1 MIIDDVD
8 DSGFVAVT
16 AMAGRFPGASDV
28 ETFWD
33 NLCDGRES
41 VSVLSDQLPAAADRY
56 VPSYGL
62 LSDPELFD
70 AGYFDYS
77 PEDALIMDPQHR
89 LLLECAHEALERA
102 GHGGPER
109 LPTGVFV
116 GGSVTDHGAL
126 VRAWGHA
133 RGVPLPDTR
142 VQQANDIDFLATRIA
157 YKLGLTGPAMAVQTA
172 CSSSLVAVHLA
183 IGSLLAGD
191 CAMAVAG
198 GASVPAT
205 IPTLRHDPDDIFA
218 DDGRCRPFDAHG
230 RGTVRASAVGLV
242 VLRPLAEALEDGD
255 HVHAVIRGTAV
266 NNDGRRKMGFHVPS
280 VAGPAEAARTAQLVA
295 GVGADEIGYVEAH
308 GTGSALGDPVEVAGL
323 TKAFRQS
330 TDRTGYCRIG
340 SVKANIG
347 HADAAAGIVGL
358 IKTVL
363 CVEHGVLPASLNFTE
378 PNREIDFASSPFVV
392 NDRTVPWESAGRT
405 RIAATNVLAFGGTN
419 AHAVVAEAPA
429 ALPTTPGR
437 PEHLLVFSART
448 RPALQNVARR
458 LADHLER
465 HPDADL
471 ADVAW
476 TLQTG
481 RAMHPERHFVVAAD
495 VPEAIA
501 ALRGSPPAGNGPG
514 HPGRRR
520 TVFLFAEPGD
530 DRAGSVAAIHGAE
543 QVFRAHLDEIAEAA
557 HPHLGHDL
565 RRALLAA
572 PDLESTP
579 AGPAAH
585 LAVQYA
591 TARLLMSWGLYPD
604 AVAGHGRGAH
614 CAAAIAAELSPAD
627 TARLLVTL
635 TGAGADV
642 ADGAPARPG
651 RPVLCDVRAAL
662 DGAPGQIVVHIG
674 AERPAAPA
682 TGAAEPVYVDALD
695 GPGRPPTGLEPV
707 YVDVLDEPGRPPTG
721 LEPVYVDVL
730 DEPGRPPTGL
740 RTALAAAGRLW
751 AAGATVDFAALHSGE
766 RRRRLRL
773 PTYPFERRPYL
784 VPRHPTSPS
793 YGETPVNDIERA
805 IGSMLVTNL
814 FVEVPES
821 RLTPDDRLRG
831 DLGLDSLGF
840 VELRVQCEDTFG
852 ITISDAHFTPENFT
866 SIRTVADLV
875 RTLQGSSLTAGD

>member
-1 MIIDDVD
+1 MSTEDVD

-33 NLCDGRES
+33 NLCNGRES
-41 VSVLSDQLPAAADRY
+41 VSVLSDQLSAAADRY
-56 VPSYGL
+56 IPSYGL

-70 AGYFDYS
+70 ADYFDYS

-89 LLLECAHEALERA
+89 SLLECAHEALERA

-109 LPTGVFV
+109 LSTGVFV

-133 RGVPLPDTR
+133 RGVPLSDTR

-172 CSSSLVAVHLA
+172 CSSSLVAVHVA

-198 GASVPAT
+198 GASVLAT
-205 IPTLRHDPDDIFA
+205 IPTLQHDPDDIFA

-242 VLRPLAEALEDGD
+242 VLRPLAEALDDGD

-280 VAGPAEAARTAQLVA
+280 VAGPAGAVRTAQLVA
-295 GVGADEIGYVEAH
+295 GVDADEIGYVEAH

-363 CVEHGVLPASLNFTE
+363 CVEHGVLPASLNFSE
-378 PNREIDFASSPFVV
+378 PNPEIDFASSPFVV
-392 NDRTVPWESAGRT
+392 NDRTVPWESGGRA
-405 RIAATNVLAFGGTN
+405 RIAATNALAFGGTN

-429 ALPTTPGR
+429 ALPTAPGR
-437 PEHLLVFSART
+437 PDHLLVLSART
-448 RPALQNVARR
+448 GPALQNVARR

-465 HPDADL
+465 CPDADL
-471 ADVAW
+471 ADIAW

-495 VPEAIA
+495 VPEAVA
-501 ALRGSPPAGNGPG
+501 TLRGSPPAGNGPG
-514 HPGRRR
+514 GTRRQR
-520 TVFLFAEPGD
+520 TVFLFAEPSGD
-530 DRAGSVAAIHGAE
+530 RTGSVAAIHGTDE
-543 QVFRAHLDEIAEAA
+543 VFRAHLDEIAEAA

-565 RRALLAA
+565 RQALLAVA
-572 PDLESTP
+572 GLESAP
-579 AGPAAH
+579 AVPAAH

-591 TARLLMSWGLYPD
+591 TARLLMSWGLHPD
-604 AVAGHGRGAH
+604 AVAGQGRGVH

-627 TARLLVTL
+627 TARLLVTP
-635 TGAGADV
+635 TEAD
-642 ADGAPARPG
+642 ADAVTGAPARPG
-651 RPVLCDVRAAL
+651 RPVLCDVQAAL

-682 TGAAEPVYVDALD
+682 TGVVEPVF
-695 GPGRPPTGLEPV
+695 
-707 YVDVLDEPGRPPTG
+707 
-721 LEPVYVDVL
+721 VDVL

-740 RTALAAAGRLW
+740 RTVLAAVGRLW

-784 VPRHPTSPS
+784 VPRHPISPS
-793 YGETPVNDIERA
+793 YGE
-805 IGSMLVTNL
+805 
-814 FVEVPES
+814 
-821 RLTPDDRLRG
+821 RL
-831 DLGLDSLGF
+831 S
-840 VELRVQCEDTFG
+840 
-852 ITISDAHFTPENFT
+852 
-866 SIRTVADLV
+866 
-875 RTLQGSSLTAGD
+875 

>member
-1 MIIDDVD
+1 MSNDDVD
-8 DSGFVAVT
+8 ESGFVAVT
-16 AMAGRFPGASDV
+16 AMAGRFPGASDI

-33 NLCDGRES
+33 DLCNGRES
-41 VSVLSDQLPAAADRY
+41 VSVLSGQLPAAAAGY

-70 AGYFDYS
+70 AGHFDYS

-133 RGVPLPDTR
+133 RGVPVSETR

-172 CSSSLVAVHLA
+172 CSSSLVAVHVA

-198 GASVPAT
+198 GASVPAV
-205 IPTLRHDPDDIFA
+205 IPALRHDPDDIFA

-280 VAGPAEAARTAQLVA
+280 VAGPAGAARAAQLVA

-308 GTGSALGDPVEVAGL
+308 GTGSVLGDPVEVAGL

-363 CVEHGVLPASLNFTE
+363 CVEHGVLPASLNFSE
-378 PNREIDFASSPFVV
+378 PNPQIDFASSPFVV
-392 NDRTVPWESAGRT
+392 NDRTVPWESGGRA
-405 RIAATNVLAFGGTN
+405 RIAATNVIAFGGTN

-437 PEHLLVFSART
+437 PDHLLVLSART
-448 RPALQNVARR
+448 RPALQNAARR

-465 HPDADL
+465 RPDADL

-495 VPEAIA
+495 VPEAVA
-501 ALRGSPPAGNGPG
+501 ALRGSPPAESGPG
-514 HPGRRR
+514 HPGRLR
-520 TVFLFAEPGD
+520 TVFVFAEPGG
-530 DRAGSVAAIHGAE
+530 DRTGSVAAIHGTE

-565 RRALLAA
+565 RRALLAV
-572 PDLESTP
+572 PGPESTP
-579 AGPAAH
+579 AH

-604 AVAGHGRGAH
+604 AVAGQGRGAR
-614 CAAAIAAELSPAD
+614 CAAAIAAELGPAD
-627 TARLLVTL
+627 TARLLVTP
-635 TGAGADV
+635 TGADADV
-642 ADGAPARPG
+642 VAGAPARPG
-651 RPVLCDVRAAL
+651 GPVLCDVEAAL
-662 DGAPGQIVVHIG
+662 DGAPPGQIIVHIG

-682 TGAAEPVYVDALD
+682 TGVV
-695 GPGRPPTGLEPV
+695 EPV
-707 YVDVLDEPGRPPTG
+707 YVDVLDEPGRSPAG
-721 LEPVYVDVL
+721 F
-730 DEPGRPPTGL
+730 
-740 RTALAAAGRLW
+740 RTVLAAAGRLW
-751 AAGATVDFAALHSGE
+751 AAGATVDFAALHAGE

-784 VPRHPTSPS
+784 VPRHPATSSEPS
-793 YGETPVNDIERA
+793 DP
-805 IGSMLVTNL
+805 
-814 FVEVPES
+814 
-821 RLTPDDRLRG
+821 RG
-831 DLGLDSLGF
+831 DLGPDAPGL
-840 VELRVQCEDTFG
+840 VQATTE
-852 ITISDAHFTPENFT
+852 EW
-866 SIRTVADLV
+866 RK
-875 RTLQGSSLTAGD
+875 